1 MYSSNASYS
10 NILPSGSQYGV
21 LNATSDTQQWSNGK
35 RANLGLSIP
44 GLLPPYNVDHS
55 VYVRYLK
62 NNKKCYVI
70 VIHQHFT
77 HWCHLDIFLGGGGKL

>member
-62 NNKKCYVI
+62 NNKKCYSNTLTS
-70 VIHQHFT
+70 HTFTSFGHFS
-77 HWCHLDIFLGGGGKL
+77 